1 MSKFLTLS
9 NDTELR
15 YELPD
20 GITSMDDLF
29 NCIGRQMLSRSGIL
43 KRQEG
48 TSESLF
54 FNIDH
59 NIFYNK
65 DTSTFHALGDDEFEH
80 PIQVSDDVR
89 ASDRW
94 CMVYLGGDIL
104 PSRRIPTELYVIT
117 KNRKNQEFLNNIE
130 SYLSDLMLR
139 HLCSEV
145 IKLSDY
151 REGRIEHRSRFV
163 TVRLAITQ
171 NESWSYRIG
180 YLVGLIDKNA
190 TGVLPGIRV
199 NGLQLRQVRDVSY
212 LFDRVVTHDTRPF
225 NMRYLQYAGQFV
237 KYDPVTR
244 KILEDQGTNIWH
256 ESLFEPVVVEGE
268 DADE

>member
-1 MSKFLTLS
+1 MSKILTIS
-9 NDTELR
+9 NDIEFW

-20 GITSMDDLF
+20 DIASMDELF
-29 NCIGRQMLSRSGIL
+29 NYIGRQTLSRSGIL
-43 KRQEG
+43 DHREG

-65 DTSTFHALGDDEFEH
+65 NTSTFHALGDDEFEH

-89 ASDRW
+89 ASDKW

-104 PSRRIPTELYVIT
+104 PQSRTDPELYIIT
-117 KNRKNQEFLNNIE
+117 KNRKNQEFLDDIENYLNN
-130 SYLSDLMLR
+130 LMLE

-145 IKLSDY
+145 IKVSSY
-151 REGRIEHRSRFV
+151 PEGRIESRSRFV
-163 TVRLAITQ
+163 TVNLAITN

-180 YLVGLIDKNA
+180 YLVGVIDKKA

-199 NGLQLRQVRDVSY
+199 NGLQLRQVRDFRS
-212 LFDRVVTHDTRPF
+212 LFDRIIPKDARPF
-225 NMRYLQYAGQFV
+225 TMRYLQYAGQFV
-237 KYDPVTR
+237 NYDPVTR

-256 ESLFEPVVVEGE
+256 ERLFVPVVVEGE